1 MLRTLVPSQLMLA
14 WCCSDLVQWYPN
26 LSEIWGHTVK
36 SKLSPAANAGL
47 FSMHFFKRIKCLTSV

>member
-1 MLRTLVPSQLMLA
+1 LMLA